1 MKLPHSRL
9 ALAPLPIL
17 FLALGALGAVR
28 PGATVEEPP
37 PFACPIC
44 GGSDTTD
51 LGQVLT
57 VVIRLHVRSLIEF
70 RAIG

>member
-1 MKLPHSRL
+1 MKPSLSRL
-9 ALAPLPIL
+9 FLGLLPVL
-17 FLALGALGAVR
+17 LLTLGALGAVK
-28 PGATVEEPP
+28 PGATEEEPP

-51 LGQVLT
+51 LGQVLA

-70 RAIG
+70 RALG